1 MLKQSGAVHFQK
13 LLPGQE
19 ALGKVDGLALVAGEV
34 LADGFAVVEITDI
47 FGDDEPVV
55 LIEGD
60 EVPVEGGVL
69 GFGEAESVGGVKA
82 FQDRSKVV
90 RGHFRLS
97 VDWMTV
103 EFFLRT
109 WIGCFCSFF
118 F

>member
-1 MLKQSGAVHFQK
+1 MHFQK
-13 LLPGQE
+13 LPSRQE
-19 ALGKVDGLALVAGEV
+19 ALGQRDGMALVAGKV
-34 LADGFAVVEITDI
+34 ITDGVAVVEVTDI